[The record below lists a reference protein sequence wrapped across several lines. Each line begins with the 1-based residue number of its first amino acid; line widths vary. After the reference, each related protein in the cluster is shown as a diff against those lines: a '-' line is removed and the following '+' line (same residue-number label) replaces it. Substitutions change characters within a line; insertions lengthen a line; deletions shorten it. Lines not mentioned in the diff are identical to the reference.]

1 MGTLLRFESSRAY
14 SSRTSC
20 SRGVQVGV
28 VVDGGAGLAIELVFG
43 GVRAEKGNR
52 LLLHAF
58 LVTEHCSQYS
68 RLTNGLPNVESDA
81 RFGGL
86 KARRRGW
93 IDAARLVGLIA
104 AVKSIRT

>member
-1 MGTLLRFESSRAY
+1 MGTLLRFESNRAY

-28 VVDGGAGLAIELVFG
+28 VVDRGAGSAIVHVIE
-43 GVRAEKGNR
+43 GVRAEQRNR

-58 LVTEHCSQYS
+58 LVTEQCSQYS
-68 RLTNGLPNVESDA
+68 RLTKDLPNVESDA

-104 AVKSIRT
+104 AVKCIRT